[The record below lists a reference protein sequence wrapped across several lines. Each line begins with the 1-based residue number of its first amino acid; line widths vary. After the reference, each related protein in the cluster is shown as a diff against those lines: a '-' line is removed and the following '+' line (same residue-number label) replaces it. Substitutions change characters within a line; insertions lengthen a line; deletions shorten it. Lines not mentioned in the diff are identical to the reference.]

1 MTERNGNHAL
11 GPVEPLIV
19 TVRNQKVILDADLAR
34 VYGVTTRRL
43 NEQVR
48 RNAER
53 FPADFAFRLTPQEV
67 MNLRSQIATSSLQ
80 PIDSENVVMNW
91 SQFATSSSKHRG
103 ATYRPYAFTEHGAIM
118 AATVLNS
125 PQAVK
130 MSLFVVRA
138 FVKMREHLLSRTEL
152 EARLLQIENVLLAHD
167 DRIRELFRQIQPL
180 LLPPPD
186 PPSKPIGFG
195 VKERRARYTV
205 RKPLGSGR

>member
-1 MTERNGNHAL
+1 MTERNEGYVI
-11 GPVEPLIV
+11 GPVEPVIV
-19 TVRNQKVILDADLAR
+19 TVRKQKVILDVDLAR
-34 VYGVTTRRL
+34 VYGVPTKRL

-48 RNAER
+48 RNADR
-53 FPADFAFRLTPQEV
+53 FPADFAFQLTLQEV
-67 MNLRSQIATSSLQ
+67 THLKSQIATSSLQ
-80 PIDSENVVMNW
+80 RTDNEGVAANW

-103 ATYRPYAFTEHGAIM
+103 ATYRPFAFTERGAIM

-167 DRIRELFRQIQPL
+167 DRIRELFRRIQPL
-180 LLPPPD
+180 LLPPAE
-186 PPSKPIGFG
+186 PPSKRIGFG
-195 VKERRARYTV
+195 VKERRGRYTV
-205 RKPLGSGR
+205 RRRRA